1 MSPEQSQIYNKGDI
15 TVMEEKRNLTFPMY
29 LTWKD
34 GCIEVVGDFTK
45 EFNSIIHGIC
55 NDLKPGEDQEEF
67 SNEEI
72 IETCKHLQNGKGYVI
87 NDLVYVYYDK
97 KPKRVTSP
105 VPFFTV
111 TIRESNNYRIEARTP
126 AGPEET
132 QKNFSIDKMVNYSYE
147 KILAETTGNEV
158 LYDEDMLNDMNSA
171 RSKFIPIV
179 NKKDDYLKK
188 LIKYVIIKKDVDINR
203 YKSAMDT
210 PYALT
215 NMKSAL
221 IASTKMSVT
230 NFLMWVEL
238 LGVDFEILVEDNG
251 MDPVNPM
258 KESLLYRSRDNATY
272 TFDASK
278 CMFTVED
285 REKLNEVIEKEKI
298 ALVKIPDQMNDH
310 IEEDPD
316 EDIES

>member
-1 MSPEQSQIYNKGDI
+1 MK
-15 TVMEEKRNLTFPMY
+15 EERNLTFPMY

-45 EFNSIIHGIC
+45 TYELIQKMFT
-55 NDLKPGEDQEEF
+55 EDKHP
-67 SNEEI
+67 EEI
-72 IETCKHLQNGKGYVI
+72 REAIKTLQDGKGYVI
-87 NDLVYVYYDK
+87 NGIVYVYYRK

-105 VPFFTV
+105 VPFFTLEE
-111 TIRESNNYRIEARTP
+111 IPAHDGFKYESKTP

-132 QKNFSIDKMVNYSYE
+132 QRNFSIDKMVNYSYE

-188 LIKYVIIKKDVDINR
+188 LIKYAIIKKDVDINR

-238 LGVDFEILVEDNG
+238 LGVDFEILIEDNG
-251 MDPVNPM
+251 MDPANPL

-285 REKLNEVIEKEKI
+285 KEKLNEVIEKEKT
-298 ALVKIPDQMNDH
+298 ALIKIPDQMNDR
-310 IEEDPD
+310 IEEDESD
-316 EDIES
+316 EDDVES